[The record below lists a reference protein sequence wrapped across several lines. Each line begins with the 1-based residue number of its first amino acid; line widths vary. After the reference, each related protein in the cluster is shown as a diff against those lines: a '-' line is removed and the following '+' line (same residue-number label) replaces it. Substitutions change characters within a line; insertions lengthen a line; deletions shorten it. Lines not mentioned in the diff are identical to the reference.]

1 MGCNNVVVLGGP
13 SGGAKI
19 DSYSRFSRA
28 SAAPPVFAIP
38 GGYKPAI
45 PTGLLAE
52 PAGSAATEADCFEG
66 IVGRSTAL
74 RGVLDQ
80 LQIVAPTD
88 STVLIEGETGTGKE
102 LIARAIHTRSTR
114 HSNPFV
120 KMNCAAIPK
129 ELLESEIFGHEKG
142 AFTGAV
148 SRRIGRFEAADRGT
162 LFLDEIGDMPLDLQ
176 AKLLRVLQEQEF
188 ERVGSTST
196 QRVNVRVIA
205 ATNHD
210 LDRLVIERQFRSDL
224 YYRLNV
230 FPIFLPPL
238 RDRRED
244 IPMLVA
250 HFVNAHARRMNKHI
264 EEIPSNAL
272 EALLRYDWP
281 GNIRELQNFVERSV
295 ILTSSAVLNP
305 PVSELQART
314 NCARPATM
322 EECEREHI
330 LRAIQETNWV
340 IGGPRGAAARLGL
353 ARSTLMYRMR
363 KLAISND
370 RPLPPSVNW
379 RRENGTPAA

>member
-1 MGCNNVVVLGGP
+1 MGCDNVVVLNGP
-13 SGGAKI
+13 RMDAF
-19 DSYSRFSRA
+19 SRFSRS
-28 SAAPPVFAIP
+28 SAVPPVFAMSR
-38 GGYKPAI
+38 GYNSATLI
-45 PTGLLAE
+45 ERLLG
-52 PAGSAATEADCFEG
+52 PDSSATTEQNSFEG
-66 IVGRSTAL
+66 IVGCSTGL
-74 RGVLDQ
+74 RAVLDQ
-80 LQIVAPTD
+80 LRTVAPTD

-102 LIARAIHTRSTR
+102 LIARAIHGRSRRQT
-114 HSNPFV
+114 NPFV

-148 SRRIGRFEAADRGT
+148 SRRIGRFEAAHRGT
-162 LFLDEIGDMPLDLQ
+162 LFLDEIGDMPLELQ

-196 QRVNVRVIA
+196 QRVSVRVIA

-210 LDRLVIERQFRSDL
+210 LDRLVFEKQFRSDL

-230 FPIFLPPL
+230 FPIFVPPL

-250 HFVNAHARRMNKHI
+250 HFVNTYGQRMDKRI
-264 EEIPSNAL
+264 EKIPSDAM

-295 ILTSSAVLNP
+295 ILTTGSVLNP
-305 PVSELQART
+305 PVSELRT
-314 NCARPATM
+314 RRDFAKPATM
-322 EECEREHI
+322 EDCEREHI
-330 LRAIQETNWV
+330 LKAVQETNWV
-340 IGGPRGAAARLGL
+340 IAGPHGAAARLGL

-363 KLAISND
+363 KLDIASK
-370 RPLPPSVNW
+370 RPLPPSIDW
-379 RRENGTPAA
+379 SRDNGTPA